1 MMTEMTSGP
10 RAPREL
16 TPNERTLAIAT
27 GIAMLCLSFL
37 SLAVMIAIASP
48 VVRLIEGL
56 SK

>member
-1 MMTEMTSGP
+1 MTDVPS
-10 RAPREL
+10 APHAQREL

-37 SLAVMIAIASP
+37 ALAVMIAIASP
-48 VVRLIEGL
+48 VVRLVEGL

>member
-1 MMTEMTSGP
+1 MTEITSDP
-10 RAPREL
+10 HAPREL

-37 SLAVMIAIASP
+37 SLVVMVAIASP
-48 VVRLIEGL
+48 VVRLVEGL